1 MKPHDTVIIL
11 KNELSV
17 VLNLNVEKHQQY
29 GTGCSMNASR
39 SLAHSNLV
47 YFNMTS
53 IVKLTLFVVALWF
66 AAQNQHWNGTIRGIC
81 ALTVDQRNLEH
92 CSQHKVY
99 KLEEAVILHTT
110 LASISLF
117 STKIDFLL
125 NISI

>member
-66 AAQNQHWNGTIRGIC
+66 AAQNQH
-81 ALTVDQRNLEH
+81 
-92 CSQHKVY
+92 
-99 KLEEAVILHTT
+99 
-110 LASISLF
+110 
-117 STKIDFLL
+117 
-125 NISI
+125 